1 MPIRVKRVFHL
12 FVALPNTVPLRDL
25 LLFCSAAHLF
35 SVLAPLVGAAVAV
48 SAHACACTAMPC
60 NAGFLI
66 SVKGKRE
73 GELEITH
80 YPTKLTCSFC
90 VFLTEKRRGEAL
102 FVLYRLRVKESSILF
117 SKTYGLLGHDK
128 AGQAQ
133 PSIWDE
139 IALYAQPAVM
149 ETGKLSTIR
158 VEYVTIAE
166 AEARGLIER
175 GEVEKEFCRPF
186 FARGGTKH
194 YEVKCTFH
202 DASPQTAAQNSK
214 ETRSIGEFAGS
225 SRATSAATAVT
236 LFTAV
241 CVVVGV
247 VAARRRGVTWES
259 AARTVHSWTGV

>member
-1 MPIRVKRVFHL
+1 MSC
-12 FVALPNTVPLRDL
+12 D
-25 LLFCSAAHLF
+25 
-35 SVLAPLVGAAVAV
+35 
-48 SAHACACTAMPC
+48 
-60 NAGFLI
+60 AGSLI

-90 VFLTEKRRGEAL
+90 VSLAEKRRGEAL
-102 FVLYRLRVKESSILF
+102 FLLYRLRVKESSILF

-133 PSIWDE
+133 PSTWDE

-149 ETGKLSTIR
+149 EMGKLSTIR

-186 FARGGTKH
+186 FTRGGTRH

-202 DASPQTAAQNSK
+202 DASPQTVDRNGK
-214 ETRSIGEFAGS
+214 ETRGIGELAGG
-225 SRATSAATAVT
+225 SRVTSAATAVT
-236 LFTAV
+236 LFTAA
-241 CVVVGV
+241 CLVVGV

-259 AARTVHSWTGV
+259 AARAVHSWTGV

>member
-1 MPIRVKRVFHL
+1 MSR
-12 FVALPNTVPLRDL
+12 
-25 LLFCSAAHLF
+25 
-35 SVLAPLVGAAVAV
+35 
-48 SAHACACTAMPC
+48 

-66 SVKGKRE
+66 SVKGKQE

-90 VFLTEKRRGEAL
+90 VFLTEERRGEAL

-117 SKTYGLLGHDK
+117 SKTYGLLGYDK

-133 PSIWDE
+133 PSTWDE

-149 ETGKLSTIR
+149 EMGKLSTIR
-158 VEYVTIAE
+158 VEYVTITE

-186 FARGGTKH
+186 FARGDTKH

-202 DASPQTAAQNSK
+202 DAPPPSGAKNGRRARGGS
-214 ETRSIGEFAGS
+214 EFVYG
-225 SRATSAATAVT
+225 SRARSAATAATV
-236 LFTAV
+236 LTAV
-241 CVVVGV
+241 VVIVGIM
-247 VAARRRGVTWES
+247 AARRRGVTWES
-259 AARTVHSWTGV
+259 AAQAVHSWTGV